1 MGRDEVINKSIDA
14 EGNVVSEANELQSLK
29 VPYTLNGDPY
39 GGGSGAQAFANTAGD
54 KLYITGIYLKENAG
68 AAETFQI
75 FDGTVAAGTKIIDID
90 VATNGEPNFN
100 SLGPIGPFTSI
111 DGIFVYS
118 ANTSDFSIILSA
130 KKIVKQATRS
140 E

>member
-1 MGRDEVINKSIDA
+1 MAREEILKKSVDS
-14 EGNVVSEANELQSLK
+14 EGNIVSDSNELQALK
-29 VPYTLNGDPY
+29 APYTLNGDPY

-90 VATNGEPNFN
+90 IAANGEPNLE
-100 SLGPIGPFTSI
+100 SLGPIGPFVST

-118 ANTSDFSIILSA
+118 ANTSDISIILSA